1 MSFLRKLFGE
11 GKQPPKTPRGG
22 PAAPGPSSSTAADDV
37 PPAPPRAPT
46 LADLEAAPR
55 HSYFE
60 YVGGGSSKFY
70 AVSLEEDDGATWRVR
85 FNFGRIGFP
94 RSWDARVAG
103 APWDKAARTY
113 MALVD
118 EKLGKGYE
126 IRPWPAT
133 LQLPDGTTFDEDAAA
148 SEAEREGVLFRAS
161 RRGSLPPARGG
172 AIAGIPLPDGIL
184 YTPMPEG
191 GSRGENPVI
200 WASARPVANVGRV
213 WSGLAA
219 AFADTGMWPC
229 VIDATYHFGRFDG
242 YL

>member
-70 AVSLEEDDGATWRVR
+70 AVSLEEEEGGTWRVR

-94 RSWDARVAG
+94 RAWDTRIEG
-103 APWDKAARTY
+103 STWEKAARTY
-113 MALVD
+113 MALID
-118 EKLGKGYE
+118 EKTGKGYE
-126 IRPWPAT
+126 IRPWPAN
-133 LQLPDGTTFDEDAAA
+133 LKLPDGSTLDEDDTGADD
-148 SEAEREGVLFRAS
+148 EREQVLHRAS
-161 RRGSLPPARGG
+161 KRGTLPPARGG
-172 AIAGIPLPDGIL
+172 TVAGITLPDGIL
-184 YTPMPEG
+184 YAPMPEG
-191 GSRGENPVI
+191 GSRGEDPVI
-200 WASARPVANVGRV
+200 WASERP
-213 WSGLAA
+213 LA
-219 AFADTGMWPC
+219 
-229 VIDATYHFGRFDG
+229 
-242 YL
+242 